1 MHIAPTKRR
10 CLLSYRGRGVGERL
24 LNLGIQLLGKRLTLA
39 FDNEARSIRV
49 CVVGVGKMGVS
60 HLSIVR
66 ALDGVELVGVCDSA
80 AYTLDVLSKYTG
92 MRAFT
97 SVDRMLDEVT
107 PDAVVIATPT
117 GSHADLVR
125 AALGRGIHVFCEKP
139 LTLSAT
145 ESAGLALEARERGL
159 VAQVGYHNRFV
170 ATFRELKRLLDARA
184 IGEVSHVLA
193 EAYGPVVLRSKGS
206 TWRSRRDTGGGCL
219 YDYAAHPLNLVNWYL
234 GTPRKVSG
242 TVLNSVFSADTEDEV
257 YSTLIFDG
265 GVSAQLSV
273 NWSDESYRKMSTS
286 VTVTGSMGRIVAD
299 RQEIRVYLRE
309 DADAPAGYHAGW
321 NIAYTT
327 DLTEPVSFYLRG
339 EEYSAQLESFV
350 AAVRAGESVAR
361 ENSFASAAETDLV
374 IDWMLRDASSR
385 DVDEPLVTSRPLDVR
400 SSARRRLLSLG
411 RR

>member
-1 MHIAPTKRR
+1 
-10 CLLSYRGRGVGERL
+10 
-24 LNLGIQLLGKRLTLA
+24 
-39 FDNEARSIRV
+39 
-49 CVVGVGKMGVS
+49 MGLS
-60 HLSIVR
+60 HLSMVR

-92 MRAFT
+92 MRGFT

-125 AALGRGIHVFCEKP
+125 SALRRGIHVFCEKP

-145 ESAGLALEARERGL
+145 ESAELALEARERGL

-170 ATFRELKRLLDARA
+170 ATFAEVKRLLDAGA
-184 IGEVSHVLA
+184 IGTVSHINA
-193 EAYGPVVLRSKGS
+193 EAYGPVVLRPKGS

-234 GTPRKVSG
+234 GTPRTVRG
-242 TVLNSVFSADTEDEV
+242 TVLNSLFSVDTEDEV
-257 YSTLIFDG
+257 YSTLIFDN

-273 NWSDESYRKMSTS
+273 NWSDESFRKMSTS
-286 VTVTGSMGRIVAD
+286 ITVTGSMGRIVAD

-309 DADAPAGYHAGW
+309 GVEPPAGYHTGW
-321 NIAYTT
+321 NVTYTT
-327 DLTEPVSFYLRG
+327 ELTEPVEFYLRG
-339 EEYSAQLESFV
+339 EEYTAQLASFV
-350 AAVRAGESVAR
+350 EAVRAGENVAR

-374 IDWMLRDASSR
+374 IEWMLRDAQTE
-385 DVDEPLVTSRPLDVR
+385 DLDAPAPVDEITSDAKKP
-400 SSARRRLLSLG
+400 SRRRLLSLG

>member
-1 MHIAPTKRR
+1 MAI
-10 CLLSYRGRGVGERL
+10 
-24 LNLGIQLLGKRLTLA
+24 
-39 FDNEARSIRV
+39 DNEARNIRV
-49 CVVGVGKMGVS
+49 CVVGVGKMGLS

-66 ALDGVELVGVCDSA
+66 ALKGVELVGVCDSA
-80 AYTLDVLSKYTG
+80 AYTLDVLGKYTG
-92 MRAFT
+92 MRTFT
-97 SVDRMLDEVT
+97 AVDRMLDEVA

-125 AALGRGIHVFCEKP
+125 TALRRGIHVFCEKP

-145 ESAGLALEARERGL
+145 ESAELALEARERGL

-170 ATFRELKRLLDARA
+170 ATFREVKALLDAGA

-206 TWRSRRDTGGGCL
+206 TWRSRRDAGGGCL

-234 GTPRKVSG
+234 GTPRKVWG
-242 TVLNSVFSADTEDEV
+242 TVLNSTFSADAEDEV
-257 YSTLIFDG
+257 YSTLIFDD

-286 VTVTGSMGRIVAD
+286 ITITGSMGRIVAD
-299 RQEIRVYLRE
+299 RQEIRVYLRDGAE
-309 DADAPAGYHAGW
+309 APAGYHPGW

-327 DLTEPVSFYLRG
+327 DLTESVSFYLRG

-350 AAVRAGESVAR
+350 AAVRAGESGAR
-361 ENSFASAAETDLV
+361 ENSFASAAETDMV
-374 IDWMLRDASSR
+374 IEWMVRDATSH
-385 DVDEPLVTSRPLDVR
+385 DDDEPAITADRP
-400 SSARRRLLSLG
+400 SSDTRKSSRRRLLSLG